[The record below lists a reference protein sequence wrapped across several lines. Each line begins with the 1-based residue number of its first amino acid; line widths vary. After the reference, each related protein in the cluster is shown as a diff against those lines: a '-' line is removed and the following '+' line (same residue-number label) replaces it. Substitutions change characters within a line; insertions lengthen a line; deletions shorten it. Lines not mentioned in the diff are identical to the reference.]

1 MHKYIKAGLGWL
13 ALILLDQGIKLW
25 ALRNLRGKDPIVLI
39 NGVLEFR
46 YLENRGAAFGI
57 FQNRQWFFILV
68 TLIVLAGLF
77 FLSGRIPR
85 DRKYLPLKICLYLIA
100 AGAVGNLI
108 DRVFRSYVVDF
119 IYFKLIDFPIFN
131 VADIYVTVSAILLVL
146 LMLFFYKEED
156 LEQIFSFGK
165 RKVKEDE

>member
-25 ALRNLRGKDPIVLI
+25 ALRNLRGKNPIVLI
-39 NGVLEFR
+39 KGV
-46 YLENRGAAFGI
+46 LENRGAAFGI

>member
-1 MHKYIKAGLGWL
+1 MHKFLKAGLGWL

-25 ALRNLRGKDPIVLI
+25 AIGTLRDKEPIVLI
-39 NGVLEFR
+39 KGVLEFR

-57 FQNRQWFFILV
+57 FQNRQWFFILI

-77 FLSGRIPR
+77 FLSGRIPQ
-85 DRKYLPLKICLYLIA
+85 DRKYLPLQICFYLIG

-119 IYFKLIDFPIFN
+119 IYFKMIDFPIFN
-131 VADIYVTVSAILLVL
+131 VADIYVTVSAILLIL
-146 LMLFFYKEED
+146 LLLFFYKEED
-156 LEQIFSFGK
+156 VEQIFSFGK
-165 RKVKEDE
+165 KKEKKDE

>member
-1 MHKYIKAGLGWL
+1 MHKYLKAGLGWL

-25 ALRNLRGKDPIVLI
+25 AIGTLRDKDPIVLI
-39 NGVLEFR
+39 KGVLEFR

-57 FQNRQWFFILV
+57 FQNRQWFFILI

-77 FLSGRIPR
+77 FLSGRIPQ
-85 DRKYLPLKICLYLIA
+85 DRKYLPLQICFYLIG

-131 VADIYVTVSAILLVL
+131 VADIYVTVSAILLIL
-146 LMLFFYKEED
+146 LLLFFYKEED
-156 LEQIFSFGK
+156 VEQIFSFGK
-165 RKVKEDE
+165 KKEKKDE

>member
-25 ALRNLRGKDPIVLI
+25 ALRNLRGKNPIVLI
-39 NGVLEFR
+39 KGVLEFR

-119 IYFKLIDFPIFN
+119 IYFKLIDFPVFN
-131 VADIYVTVSAILLVL
+131 VADIYVTVTAFAFVL
-146 LMLFFYKEED
+146 LGLFYYKDED
-156 LEQIFSFGK
+156 FNRIFQ
-165 RKVKEDE
+165 